1 MLYVSYMLLR
11 TAVSFVQANVY
22 VPSIHRKKKFGYSKC
37 VLVSI
42 FIVYIIIEEEIRFLF
57 LK

>member
-1 MLYVSYMLLR
+1 MLLR
-11 TAVSFVQANVY
+11 TAVGFVQANVY